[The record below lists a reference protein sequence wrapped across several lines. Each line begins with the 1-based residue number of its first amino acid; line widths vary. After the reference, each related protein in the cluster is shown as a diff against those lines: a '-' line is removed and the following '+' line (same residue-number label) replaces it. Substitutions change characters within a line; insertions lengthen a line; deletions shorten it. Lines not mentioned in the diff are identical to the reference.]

1 MLGIVIAN
9 WNGEK
14 LIDKCLKSLENQTFK
29 DFKAEFVS

>member
-14 LIDKCLKSLENQTFK
+14 LIDKCVFFLKKKSLMKFNF
-29 DFKAEFVS
+29 